1 MAKPLFDEPRQQER
15 IYTRLLLQFSTS
27 LARDANAYLVSQLPT
42 LVQEYS
48 KEIRGDSWEDTL
60 NGIMATLKRAADYVA
75 SVVIQKLP
83 AQFTALSKFNE
94 NQFKLVV
101 KANTGMDLPPK
112 MPGAPANVSLGVN
125 VFRSE
130 PFLQPL
136 ANNWIKTNTDLISSL
151 PTRLHPE
158 LEGIV
163 RRGVTQGY
171 SVKQLKDEIQKRYGV
186 TDYRATLI
194 AQDQINKGHA
204 DLSRHRLQSV
214 GVQEYIWRSVQ
225 DNRVRP
231 EHVDYNGNRYAF
243 DKPPPEG
250 NPGQPV
256 RCRCRA
262 EAVWDD
268 VNAAIAEL
276 EAPGGVTN
284 KSVIFDQADQAW
296 AALGKPTDIKTV
308 LDMRKKLMVLLE
320 KQFGIP
326 KTTASVTLGDWQ
338 KSRVLGA
345 APPVLPAK
353 VVPPVVVPPVA
364 VPPVT
369 PPVVPPVVPK
379 PAVVKPPVVPKPA
392 AKPAPRPK
400 VDPLASAPDMP
411 VFENRPSTVSTEWSM
426 KAFADSSKRMKDLL
440 RKMGLEVEVRKDP
453 SCGAHYSST
462 GNYINMSR
470 HYQDAPLGKAV
481 WRHEFGHFMDRML
494 GPSTGRGSYATHN
507 THLSST
513 APWKTA
519 MRSDKNLMLSSHEL
533 GVSRASLNRLESFR
547 SISSTDKR
555 IEFLK
560 AEYKALGIDYDK
572 IDDLMK
578 DHSAVHSAEL
588 PISTRERHVRIINA
602 IADKRAESLVEQI
615 QGNDLGGR
623 VRDLAFEKGPLGQ
636 LSDLVC
642 SMTRAKLAGMER
654 GVGGG
659 HTLKYYDSDPLDR
672 LTGAEVFANY
682 VSLLADKHAS
692 TFSAILENIAPA
704 YTAKFKKEVLK
715 L

>member
-15 IYTRLLLQFSTS
+15 IYTRLLLQFSAS

-42 LVQEYS
+42 LAQEYS
-48 KEIRGDSWEDTL
+48 KELRGDSWEDTL
-60 NGIMATLKRAADYVA
+60 NGIMTALKRAGDYAA

-83 AQFTALSKFNE
+83 DQFTALSKFNE

-112 MPGAPANVSLGVN
+112 MPGAPATVSLGVN

-136 ANNWIKTNTDLISSL
+136 ANNWIKTNTDLITSL

-214 GVQEYIWRSVQ
+214 GVKEYIWRSVQ

-231 EHVDYNGNRYAF
+231 EHVEYNGNQYAF
-243 DKPPPEG
+243 DKPPPDG

-262 EAVWDD
+262 EAVWDK
-268 VNAAIAEL
+268 VNDAIAEL

-284 KSVIFDQADQAW
+284 KSIIFDQADQAW

-308 LDMRKKLMVLLE
+308 LGMRKKLMVLLE
-320 KQFGIP
+320 QQFGIP

-345 APPVLPAK
+345 APPLPAK
-353 VVPPVVVPPVA
+353 VVPPP
-364 VPPVT
+364 T
-369 PPVVPPVVPK
+369 PPAPNGELS
-379 PAVVKPPVVPKPA
+379 VKPTA
-392 AKPAPRPK
+392 DLLAPTPE
-400 VDPLASAPDMP
+400 MP
-411 VFENRPSTVSTEWSM
+411 VYENRPSTASVEWSR
-426 KAFADSSKRMKDLL
+426 KAFSHAPKSMKVLL
-440 RKMGLEVEVRKDP
+440 RELDLELEVRQDP
-453 SCGAHYSST
+453 SRGCYYTDMPQH
-462 GNYINMSR
+462 INMSNLTASSLNG
-470 HYQDAPLGKAV
+470 QAV
-481 WRHEFGHFMDRML
+481 WRHELGHMVDAML
-494 GPSTGRGSYATHN
+494 GPSKGREAYSTN
-507 THLSST
+507 VPKLSST
-513 APWKTA
+513 REWREALASDDDFMMANHRRATSVA
-519 MRSDKNLMLSSHEL
+519 SMRRIRAYKN
-533 GVSRASLNRLESFR
+533 
-547 SISSTDKR
+547 ISSTDRR
-555 IEFLK
+555 IDFLK

-572 IDDLMK
+572 IDDIMREY
-578 DHSAVHSAEL
+578 SGVHAAEL
-588 PISTRERHVRIINA
+588 PISTRDRHIRLINA
-602 IADKRAESLVEQI
+602 IADKQAEKTVELL
-615 QGNDLGGR
+615 QGNDLGHR
-623 VRDLAFEKGPLGQ
+623 VRDAASAKGLLAMF
-636 LSDLVC
+636 SDLVC
-642 SMTRAKLAGMER
+642 SMTRAKLAGLAR
-654 GVGGG
+654 NVGGG
-659 HTLKYYDSDPLDR
+659 HTLEYYNADPLDAAA
-672 LTGAEVFANY
+672 GAEVFANY
-682 VSLLADKHAS
+682 VSLFGSKHAS
-692 TFSAILENIAPA
+692 TFSGILGHIAPS
-704 YTAKFKKEVLK
+704 YTALFKKAVLK